1 MSKSHLEAVIWDLD
15 GVIADTAEY
24 HYQAWQE
31 VLGKRGVEFS
41 RVDFMPLFG
50 RRHDAIIKFV
60 LGNGLP
66 KKELEMITEEKQ
78 QSYRRRM
85 TGNVRSIPGAVELIK
100 SLHEYGLKQAIASSA
115 VPENIEIVTRE
126 LGIADCFQAIINGM
140 EVEEGKPDPQ
150 IFRLAAKRLKEK
162 PENCT
167 VIEDAIAGV
176 AAAKQAGMK
185 CIAVTNSHPKN
196 SLKAADLVVDSLE
209 KVSIVGIQ
217 KLFN

>member
-1 MSKSHLEAVIWDLD
+1 MSKSHLEAIVWDLD

-24 HYQAWQE
+24 HYQAWRE

-41 RVDFMPLFG
+41 RADFMPLFG

-60 LGNGLP
+60 LGNGLS
-66 KKELEMITEEKQ
+66 KRELETISEEKQ
-78 QSYRRRM
+78 QSYRRRLV
-85 TGNVRSIPGAVELIK
+85 GNVRSMPGAVELIK
-100 SLHEYGLKQAIASSA
+100 SLNEYGLKQAIASSA
-115 VPENIEIVTRE
+115 VPENIEIVIKE

-150 IFRLAAKRLKEK
+150 IFRLAAKRLKVK
-162 PENCT
+162 SENCT

-196 SLKAADLVVDSLE
+196 RLKNADIVVGNLG
-209 KVSIVGIQ
+209 KIGIFDLQ
-217 KLFN
+217 KLYS